1 MTLVR
6 VFLVALF
13 AVCLT
18 ASAQEAQISQSSIY
32 SEVTSNT
39 RLEKALDTLT
49 GTSGEWA
56 QKAILGSNL
65 SKKPIKIEF
74 RDLSKISPI
83 YSNFDALGWKDGDQ
97 LYIYLSNI
105 HKNAPIQALGS
116 ILCHEAIHQD
126 EYSSIQ
132 EETYGWAYEAIVW
145 MEMKRKNPSLVN
157 ASPIE
162 YPLVNR
168 LNTLENMYKKA
179 NNTDKEIERAVS
191 TNPGYRNLPEVSPG
205 FGKN

>member
-74 RDLSKISPI
+74 RDLSKISILKFLFPLQNLI
-83 YSNFDALGWKDGDQ
+83 PFITNVFSIF
-97 LYIYLSNI
+97 II
-105 HKNAPIQALGS
+105 HFWLI
-116 ILCHEAIHQD
+116 
-126 EYSSIQ
+126 
-132 EETYGWAYEAIVW
+132 
-145 MEMKRKNPSLVN
+145 
-157 ASPIE
+157 
-162 YPLVNR
+162 
-168 LNTLENMYKKA
+168 LNTN
-179 NNTDKEIERAVS
+179 
-191 TNPGYRNLPEVSPG
+191 
-205 FGKN
+205 